1 MHRSLFKSK
10 SHFHS
15 FTLQKQVIRSKKIVV
30 FTMFHCFSH
39 FYAHERI
46 APVALHSHPTLQKSD
61 GSDLLLQKSSGSDLL
76 LEKSESLFRSYAHK
90 KPVILTKNQR
100 ENSQPCLC
108 MYTTLYEIIHFFIIF
123 WFPQPIFRYVFLLI
137 NCLMAL
143 LI

>member
-1 MHRSLFKSK
+1 
-10 SHFHS
+10 
-15 FTLQKQVIRSKKIVV
+15 
-30 FTMFHCFSH
+30 MFHCFSH

-46 APVALHSHPTLQKSD
+46 APVALHSHPSLQKSD
-61 GSDLLLQKSSGSDLL
+61 GSDLLLQKSNGSDLL

-108 MYTTLYEIIHFFIIF
+108 MYTTLYEIKQKKDCGLAHFFIIF